1 MGEMSKNIILI
12 GMPDSG
18 KTTIGKL
25 LSEKLGLKFVNAS
38 QYIEENC
45 GKSMPDLLNDGE
57 DHLDNTERNVVDKL
71 SRLKHTIIS
80 TEIEVLKNDSNIKEL
95 RENGIIIFIDKPS
108 EGITENQKLT
118 SNTNLLKD
126 KALKVHEHLSE
137 KYGIYRKCCDL
148 HLVNDNN
155 IDDIVYYISSIY
167 S

>member
-1 MGEMSKNIILI
+1 MGEMNKNIILI

-57 DHLDNTERNVVDKL
+57 DHFANTERTVVDKL

-108 EGITENQKLT
+108 EGITENHKLT
-118 SNTNLLKD
+118 GNTNLLKD

-137 KYGIYRKCCDL
+137 KYAIYRKCCDL